1 MPEITATTA
10 MTVMTPMM
18 TPRSVRNERS
28 LCAVTAFQATRRS
41 SPISMWC
48 FSSSGFLRRVR
59 PRGRVVD
66 LHPVPD
72 LERAERLERPRDDL
86 FPVRQTLDDLDLQVG
101 ADTGLDL
108 PEVDGPV
115 LLHEKDALDVL
126 LLLGRRAGHS
136 RRGRRR
142 RLGRGRRF
150 LARRAHERGGV

>member
-1 MPEITATTA
+1 

-72 LERAERLERPRDDL
+72 LERTERLERPRDDL
-86 FPVRQTLDDLDLQVG
+86 FAVRQALDDLHLQVG

-115 LLHEKDALDVL
+115 LLHEKDALDGL
-126 LLLGRRAGHS
+126 LLLGRRPS
-136 RRGRRR
+136 RRR
-142 RLGRGRRF
+142 RPR
-150 LARRAHERGGV
+150 RRAGPSRSCPT

>member
-1 MPEITATTA
+1 

-28 LCAVTAFQATRRS
+28 LCAVTAFPATRRS

-59 PRGRVVD
+59 PRDRVVD

-115 LLHEKDALDVL
+115 LLHEEDALDVL

-136 RRGRRR
+136 HHGRRACREEEGRRGRLPREE
-142 RLGRGRRF
+142 GRD
-150 LARRAHERGGV
+150 